1 MMKMIVEMGVYNH
14 KSNEKIMK
22 SVVGFPGY
30 PMPYVDLKEGTLIVI
45 GDGDPVQIVA
55 KLRKKWGKANLTLFV
70 PCEIRE
76 VREREALLRS
86 NIEIC
91 DRHVPTPHYDHM
103 VNDHKLGCVI
113 C

>member
-1 MMKMIVEMGVYNH
+1 MMKMLVEMGVYDH
-14 KSNEKIMK
+14 KSMEKIVK
-22 SVVGFPGY
+22 SVGCLPGY
-30 PMPYVDLKEGTLIVI
+30 MPYMDLKEGTLIVI

-76 VREREALLRS
+76 VREREALFRS
-86 NIEIC
+86 NFEIC
-91 DRHVPTPHYDHM
+91 VPTPHSDHM